1 MEFYSFNSCTPCSGI
16 IGDTYSDSIKK
27 DQILVQEL
35 KKRIQVLQD
44 QISYQQ
50 QEEQDKEKNCEQI
63 QKANSEI
70 ENRLN
75 VLKRIN
81 YHMNKQLQ
89 QYHKSNTQ
97 RVDNFSQTED
107 DEYSRLKLENEELT
121 NQFHQLMEL
130 THRNVDTQQKLT
142 EKYQKKTQKLETLK
156 NQNDDLNSKLVSS
169 KNKREELN
177 KRLAS
182 VLAKKSKYTTENKLI
197 SIRIT
202 ETEGNL
208 NEKEMMNERLR
219 LKLQDLTGKQQK
231 IHHENVLNL
240 SSRLFDIETR
250 KATAEMKYKE
260 LNRMKDEIQS
270 TQEKIREKRIQI
282 QQLSEILKQ
291 KQAQLLET

>member
-1 MEFYSFNSCTPCSGI
+1 MI
-16 IGDTYSDSIKK
+16 I
-27 DQILVQEL
+27 
-35 KKRIQVLQD
+35 
-44 QISYQQ
+44 
-50 QEEQDKEKNCEQI
+50 
-63 QKANSEI
+63 
-70 ENRLN
+70 
-75 VLKRIN
+75 
-81 YHMNKQLQ
+81 Q
-89 QYHKSNTQ
+89 QYKS
-97 RVDNFSQTED
+97 D
-107 DEYSRLKLENEELT
+107 K
-121 NQFHQLMEL
+121 
-130 THRNVDTQQKLT
+130 
-142 EKYQKKTQKLETLK
+142 
-156 NQNDDLNSKLVSS
+156 
-169 KNKREELN
+169 
-177 KRLAS
+177 
-182 VLAKKSKYTTENKLI
+182 KKSKYTTENKLI